1 MRSGGRFGLIMAAAV
16 ALQKTDILGEQTPP
30 SRTEVLARYR
40 RLRALT
46 ILHHSKAMAFLP
58 RDVFCTKRAGWA
70 WLMAKLSFFGTMTN

>member
-1 MRSGGRFGLIMAAAV
+1 MAAAV
-16 ALQKTDILGEQTPP
+16 AVQKKDILREQIPP
-30 SRTEVLARYR
+30 SRAEVLARYR

>member
-16 ALQKTDILGEQTPP
+16 ALQKTDILREQIPP
-30 SRTEVLARYR
+30 SRAEVLARYR